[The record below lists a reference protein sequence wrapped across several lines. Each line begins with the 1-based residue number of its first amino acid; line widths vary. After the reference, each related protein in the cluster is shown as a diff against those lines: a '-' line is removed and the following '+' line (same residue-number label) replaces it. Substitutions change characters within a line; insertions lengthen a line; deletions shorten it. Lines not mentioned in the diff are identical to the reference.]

1 MNVKAVVK
9 VMNFHALLRV
19 DKSRKLAEKYILL
32 EHELSAMMDIIVN
45 NRNFVLDKRVIKPS
59 SRRPILNIYLGSD
72 FGFCGSI
79 NSTVNSQLSK
89 DHDCIKITIGKKLH
103 KQEDVLMR
111 FTREDFERQ
120 QDVISKLLEQAVYE
134 GEFSKINLIYNHY
147 HNLSTIEYVTKC
159 IFPMDMK
166 RDSDSKK
173 YSGDFVVEGDISE
186 LLKKMMISYLMYEV
200 KIAFVNSLAS
210 ENITRQNATS
220 QSLKKI
226 DEREEDRERTERKVR
241 NQKAFRKIIDSFMKK
256 DLGGNRK

>member
-45 NRNFVLDKRVIKPS
+45 NRNFVLDKKVIKPS
-59 SRRPILNIYLGSD
+59 SRKAVLNIYLGSD

-79 NSTVNSQLSK
+79 NSTVNNQLSK
-89 DHDCIKITIGKKLH
+89 DQDCIKITIGKKLH
-103 KQEDVLMR
+103 KSEDVLMR
-111 FTREDFERQ
+111 FTRDDFENQ
-120 QDVISKLLEQAVYE
+120 YGAILELLEQAVHLE
-134 GEFSKINLIYNHY
+134 KFSKINLIYNHY
-147 HNLSTIEYVTKC
+147 HNLSTIESVSKC

-166 RDSDSKK
+166 RNQDSKK
-173 YSGDFVVEGDISE
+173 YRGDFAVEGDVTE
-186 LLKKMMISYLMYEV
+186 LLKKLMISYLMYEV

-226 DEREEDRERTERKVR
+226 DEREEERVRTERKSR
-241 NQKAFRKIIDSFMKK
+241 NQKAFRKVIDSFMKK
-256 DLGGNRK
+256 DLGGNKG